1 MQIEENVMFFSKSR
15 LNFDPYQLS
24 AELARQ
30 RPLDNS
36 SDEKTRQR
44 INHLKLQE
52 NAAYPIALERLIDR
66 SDLMNI
72 NYLHKGVIAS
82 DAVGKITTRNN
93 HGDYIPNGTGFL
105 ISPQLLMT
113 NWHVLRNEE
122 VCQNSQVE
130 FNNQYSENGQL
141 SESANFL
148 FQPEEFFFTDKA
160 LDFAIVAIAQTSLT
174 KEKLLENY
182 GYLPLNPDL
191 GKILPGEYVTIIQH
205 PNGEPKQIALRENQ
219 LLKLEQDVLWY
230 RTDTAPGSSGSPVLN
245 DSWQVVALHRAGVP
259 EEDEHGNRLTL
270 DGQIWEP
277 RMGETQVKYKA
288 NEGTRVSRIVET
300 VESAK
305 GNHPLVKAILSGNIR
320 TNSRQ
325 HSKEEIM
332 PDHSHIKPEKQAM
345 THTQET
351 QVESYQNGVK
361 IQIPLTITISVGDGN
376 FKSNGKEEPSLKTAE
391 SIDPNYGNRMGYEP
405 SFLVSGKL
413 AVSLPKLSP
422 TLKAKAALNRE
433 AKRGVEPYIL
443 PYRHFSI
450 VMNKERRTA
459 FFTAVNIDGS
469 VSYRLKR
476 DSDNWILDPRIDDNE
491 QAGEALYRK
500 NDLDRGHLVRRL
512 DPAWGANQN
521 IAQVANDD
529 TFHFT
534 NAAPQHKDLNQKT
547 WLGLENYILDNADNL
562 NFKVSVFSG
571 PILRDDDEIYRGIQL
586 PKEFWKVVVM
596 AKEDGNLSATA
607 YLLSQESL
615 LRNLEATFVFGK
627 HKTFQVSV
635 KKIAELTGLDFG
647 KLSNF
652 DPMED
657 QRESMGETELE
668 IVSYDDIVF

>member
-1 MQIEENVMFFSKSR
+1 
-15 LNFDPYQLS
+15 
-24 AELARQ
+24 
-30 RPLDNS
+30 
-36 SDEKTRQR
+36 
-44 INHLKLQE
+44 
-52 NAAYPIALERLIDR
+52 
-66 SDLMNI
+66 
-72 NYLHKGVIAS
+72 
-82 DAVGKITTRNN
+82 
-93 HGDYIPNGTGFL
+93 
-105 ISPQLLMT
+105 
-113 NWHVLRNEE
+113 
-122 VCQNSQVE
+122 
-130 FNNQYSENGQL
+130 
-141 SESANFL
+141 
-148 FQPEEFFFTDKA
+148 
-160 LDFAIVAIAQTSLT
+160 
-174 KEKLLENY
+174 
-182 GYLPLNPDL
+182 
-191 GKILPGEYVTIIQH
+191 
-205 PNGEPKQIALRENQ
+205 
-219 LLKLEQDVLWY
+219 
-230 RTDTAPGSSGSPVLN
+230 
-245 DSWQVVALHRAGVP
+245 
-259 EEDEHGNRLTL
+259 
-270 DGQIWEP
+270 
-277 RMGETQVKYKA
+277 
-288 NEGTRVSRIVET
+288 
-300 VESAK
+300 
-305 GNHPLVKAILSGNIR
+305 
-320 TNSRQ
+320 
-325 HSKEEIM
+325 
-332 PDHSHIKPEKQAM
+332 
-345 THTQET
+345 
-351 QVESYQNGVK
+351 
-361 IQIPLTITISVGDGN
+361 
-376 FKSNGKEEPSLKTAE
+376 
-391 SIDPNYGNRMGYEP
+391 MGYEP
-405 SFLVSGKL
+405 SFLGSGKL